1 MKAESIDDILT
12 MLLRG
17 LVMLENDLKTKVLVE
32 KISNDIRIKYLNT
45 LKIVMY
51 LTFKLTNHFEKK
63 LQSSKDHDLLN
74 GSTLKGKGG
83 KKGNFTKKTSDL
95 ADGQGDWNETRDKI
109 LNSISRIVQ
118 LNIQKLWD
126 PPIVEEQFV
135 MLVVLLLITKNK
147 ET

>member
-1 MKAESIDDILT
+1 MLIVKFKISLYKIKKEIHIFLKTFSHIKEMKAESIDDILT

-17 LVMLENDLKTKVLVE
+17 LVMLENDLKKKVLVE

-74 GSTLKGKGG
+74 GSTLKGKFNLN
-83 KKGNFTKKTSDL
+83 KKRYFCFI
-95 ADGQGDWNETRDKI
+95 EC
-109 LNSISRIVQ
+109 
-118 LNIQKLWD
+118 
-126 PPIVEEQFV
+126 
-135 MLVVLLLITKNK
+135 
-147 ET
+147 